1 MKKQYLKLYLDE
13 QRLPAKTK
21 RNRIEDRVE
30 VKTPRRKYRR
40 VSFDLWKE
48 ACLSTQNGYD
58 HTLPS
63 LEEATQLFGFTHQ

>member
-1 MKKQYLKLYLDE
+1 MKKQYLKMYLDE
-13 QRLPAKTK
+13 QRVPAKTK

-30 VKTPRRKYRR
+30 GKTPRRKYRR

-63 LEEATQLFGFTHQ
+63 LEEATQLFGFTNQ